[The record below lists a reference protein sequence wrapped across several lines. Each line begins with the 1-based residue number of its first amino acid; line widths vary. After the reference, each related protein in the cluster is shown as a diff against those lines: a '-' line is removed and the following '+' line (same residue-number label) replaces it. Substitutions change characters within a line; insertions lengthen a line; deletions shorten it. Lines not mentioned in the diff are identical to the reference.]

1 MKIITLTGAKNTN
14 KELLA
19 YKLSQNSD
27 VGYIKPYTD
36 REIPE
41 DAEECDVNNYNYVS
55 KDRLDEMIE
64 EDEVLCKTL
73 VNGDRFVFFKSQ
85 LEHSYNV
92 MIVDDYTLVDLQSN
106 WKKELYSI
114 KVKSNG
120 EKPSNRIGTYL
131 YDHEFDTVYNTDSD
145 DYDELEWRIGYAS

>member
-36 REIPE
+36 RESPE

-73 VNGDRFVFFKSQ
+73 IDQ
-85 LEHSYNV
+85 IL
-92 MIVDDYTLVDLQSN
+92 I
-106 WKKELYSI
+106 
-114 KVKSNG
+114 
-120 EKPSNRIGTYL
+120 YL
-131 YDHEFDTVYNTDSD
+131 
-145 DYDELEWRIGYAS
+145 